1 MEPYRPIVV
10 VAEAGYDVLKRVTT
24 AAIVHPGRLHLF
36 GVAPSHP
43 LDAEIDGMAVRWTD
57 ADISVLQT
65 VVPHCE
71 DITRADYVDLLSLAH
86 NLQALSSPDLCL
98 RWTLAE
104 GCVEIGAHNDLARQI
119 CQLAPTRAWYARTPV
134 AYTVTWSLS
143 RRVVITCYVTDPTI
157 LSEIA

>member
-10 VAEAGYDVLKRVTT
+10 LAEAGYDLLKRVTT

-36 GVAPSHP
+36 GAAPSHP
-43 LDAEIDGMAVRWTD
+43 PTAEIDGMAVRWTD
-57 ADISVLQT
+57 ADIYVLQT

-86 NLQALSSPDLCL
+86 NLEAIGSADLCL

-104 GCVEIGAHNDLARQI
+104 GCVEIGVHNDLARQV
-119 CQLAPTRAWYARTPV
+119 CQLAPTKAWYARTPV

-143 RRVVITCYVTDPTI
+143 RRVVLTCYVTDPTI